1 MGAKPNK
8 LKRINDY
15 ELNEFARQSDLTF
28 EEIKD
33 LHIHFKSISSLEKD
47 DGVIDYEEFCSA
59 LKMEKSLIA
68 ERFFKIFD
76 LNHDSVLNFREFV
89 LGVSVLINN
98 NLDSLTKLTF
108 SIYDVEKKGEIDR
121 NNLVEVLMSC
131 LQKIPSIN
139 IPKNVLESIV
149 DQTFESM
156 NKEFKSKSSLSFDEE
171 SKESKCSIDYY
182 QYAEMIKKYPYILKW
197 LQVDLE
203 KIKSGAELL
212 VKNPKKFVKKI
223 KNN

>member
-1 MGAKPNK
+1 MGAKSSK

-33 LHIHFKSISSLEKD
+33 LHVHFKSISSLEKD
-47 DGVIDYEEFCSA
+47 DGVIDYQEFCSA
-59 LKMEKSLIA
+59 LKMDKSLIA
-68 ERFFKIFD
+68 ERFFNIFD

-98 NLDSLTKLTF
+98 NLDSLTKITF
-108 SIYDVEKKGEIDR
+108 SIFDVEKKGEIDR
-121 NNLVEVLMSC
+121 KSFMQILSSC
-131 LQKIPSIN
+131 LEKTPSIS
-139 IPKNVLESIV
+139 IPKNVLENIV
-149 DQTFESM
+149 DQTFLNI
-156 NKEFKSKSSLSFDEE
+156 NKEFKSKTSLNLDEE
-171 SKESKCSIDYY
+171 SKENKITIDFY
-182 QYAEMIKKYPYILKW
+182 QYTEMAKKYPFILKW
-197 LQVDLE
+197 LQIDLE

-223 KNN
+223 KDN

>member
-1 MGAKPNK
+1 MGTKNSK

-28 EEIKD
+28 DEIKD

-47 DGVIDYEEFCSA
+47 DGVIDYEEFCGA

-98 NLDSLTKLTF
+98 NLESLTKISF
-108 SIYDVEKKGEIDR
+108 SIFDVEKKGEIDR
-121 NNLVEVLMSC
+121 DNFIEIISSC
-131 LQKIPSIN
+131 LEKVPSIS
-139 IPKNVLESIV
+139 IPRSTLESIV
-149 DQTFESM
+149 DQTFSSIQ
-156 NKEFKSKSSLSFDEE
+156 KEFKSKSTLIEE
-171 SKESKCSIDYY
+171 EVKQEEKLTVNSQ
-182 QYAEMIKKYPYILKW
+182 QYAEMVKRNPNILKW
-197 LQVDLE
+197 LQLDLE

-212 VKNPKKFVKKI
+212 IKNPKKFVKKQI
-223 KNN
+223 KN

>member
-1 MGAKPNK
+1 MGTKTSK

-33 LHIHFKSISSLEKD
+33 LHIHFKSISCLEKD
-47 DGVIDYEEFCSA
+47 DGVIDYEEFCGA
-59 LKMEKSLIA
+59 LKMDKSLIA

-98 NLDSLTKLTF
+98 NLESLTKISF
-108 SIYDVEKKGEIDR
+108 SIFDLEKTGEIER
-121 NNLVEVLMSC
+121 NNFVDILASC
-131 LQKIPSIN
+131 LEKIPSIS
-139 IPKNVLESIV
+139 IPRPTLESIV
-149 DQTFESM
+149 DQTFISIH
-156 NKEFKSKSSLSFDEE
+156 KEFKTKPLSDPEE
-171 SKESKCSIDYY
+171 EEKENKLTINFY
-182 QYAEMIKKYPYILKW
+182 QYTEMVKKNPLILKW
-197 LQVDLE
+197 LQIDLE

-212 VKNPKKFVKKI
+212 LKNPKKFVKKI
-223 KNN
+223 KNP